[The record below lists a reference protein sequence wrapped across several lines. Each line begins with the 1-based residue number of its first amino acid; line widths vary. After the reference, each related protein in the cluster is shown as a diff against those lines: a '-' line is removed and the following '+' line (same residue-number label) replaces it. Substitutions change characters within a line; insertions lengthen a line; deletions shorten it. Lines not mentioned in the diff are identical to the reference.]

1 MEYRNNPLAPPWMW
15 SGSYCEPAGVQ
26 DEYFIYVLRKTLTG
40 LQRLNTQPFLFDG
53 DGCFLWRVYL
63 NGTRQQSDGPAY
75 FAWRD
80 QLGRQLSN
88 QLMALGVEQHPM
100 VPIEFI
106 EPGARWSYDVENT
119 SADPSTIFYALIGVK
134 RRKVAG

>member
-15 SGSYCEPAGVQ
+15 SGSYCEPAGSS
-26 DEYFIYVLRKTLTG
+26 DEFFIYALRKLLAG
-40 LQRLNTQPFLFDG
+40 AERLNSQPFLFDG
-53 DGCFLWRVYL
+53 DGCFFWRVY
-63 NGTRQQSDGPAY
+63 TSVTVQSSDGPAY

-88 QLMALGVEQHPM
+88 QLMALGVDHNPM
-100 VPIEFI
+100 VPIEQI

-134 RRKVAG
+134 RRKVAR